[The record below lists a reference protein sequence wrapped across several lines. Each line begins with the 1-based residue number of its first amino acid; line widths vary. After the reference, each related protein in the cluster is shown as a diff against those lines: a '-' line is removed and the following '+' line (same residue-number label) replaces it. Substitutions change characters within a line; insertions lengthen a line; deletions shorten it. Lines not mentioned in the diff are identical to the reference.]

1 MEVHHA
7 HHPAHKKKVSEYFLE
22 FFMLFF
28 AVTLGFFA
36 ENQREHYIEG
46 IREKEYMESFLE
58 DLAKEKIEIA
68 ANRKYI
74 TTQINYLDTAITIL
88 SSNQLTPQN
97 IILLYR
103 SSLKTGGNRPI
114 TFIDRTSSQLRS
126 GGMRLIKDKKVA
138 TLISEYWQLIA
149 QINRFESV
157 TIDGYKANIKDMTYK
172 VFDGTNYIDAKTKT
186 IKEGATLMTYD
197 SMILKEYNNRL
208 LNLRYD
214 LYHFTV
220 DYFYNKLDKKIDT
233 LQKEISAA
241 YHIKVI

>member
-1 MEVHHA
+1 MEVHHHS
-7 HHPAHKKKVSEYFLE
+7 HHPKKWKEYVTE
-22 FFMLFF
+22 FIMLFA

-46 IREKEYMESFLE
+46 LREKQYMESFLE
-58 DLAKEKIEIA
+58 DIAKDKVEIA

-138 TLISEYWQLIA
+138 NLIE
-149 QINRFESV
+149 
-157 TIDGYKANIKDMTYK
+157 
-172 VFDGTNYIDAKTKT
+172 
-186 IKEGATLMTYD
+186 
-197 SMILKEYNNRL
+197 
-208 LNLRYD
+208 
-214 LYHFTV
+214 
-220 DYFYNKLDKKIDT
+220 
-233 LQKEISAA
+233 
-241 YHIKVI
+241 